1 MSGTVDAGSSDDGD
15 VAREY
20 AEAEANRRD
29 WHYAF
34 AHRSLREIY
43 FEQTEKLLA
52 ALSDPERTNRLPEA
66 ILRKVALDIDRPED
80 EVLEHAEGIVIF
92 RQLLGDGS
100 LHIFGLP
107 APVAPLECYFV
118 GLLHDYPG
126 APALLYFTLEKG
138 AGDESFLCR
147 WDDSGNHLNLGN
159 VAEPTLDA
167 FVDAIAGGIPRES
180 HGAEVK
186 DVSQKTDTAGPAGS
200 RWFGRGELD
209 AETLDALLDRA
220 GFEVTVKESMKLNVQ
235 DYGVSYYAV
244 FPEHS
249 DDYFTLYAWWDLDEG
264 WSRSEWLEAVN
275 RINAE
280 YLFLRAFIGD
290 DGGLCLIQNIPLLSG
305 VTDKY
310 VIQVMR
316 KFAGGCRE
324 AVDEARRKLNG
335 E

>member
-1 MSGTVDAGSSDDGD
+1 MTGTSDPGTGSEADAAS
-15 VAREY
+15 AH
-20 AEAEANRRD
+20 AEAETRD

-34 AHRSLREIY
+34 AHRSLRDIY

-52 ALSDPERTNRLPEA
+52 ALSDPERTGRVPEA
-66 ILRKVALDIDRPED
+66 ILRKVALDIDRPEK
-80 EVLEHAEGIVIF
+80 ELLGHAEGILIF
-92 RQLLGDGS
+92 RQKLGGGS

-107 APVAPLECYFV
+107 APAAPLECHFI

-138 AGDESFLCR
+138 EGDESFLCR
-147 WDDSGNHLNLGN
+147 WDESGNHLNLGN

-167 FVDAIAGGIPRES
+167 FVDAIAGNIPRES
-180 HGAEVK
+180 NDAAARNNSW
-186 DVSQKTDTAGPAGS
+186 DADTAERAGS

-209 AETLDALLDRA
+209 AATLYALLDRA
-220 GFEVTVKESMKLNVQ
+220 AFEVSISEPRKLNVQ
-235 DYGVSYYAV
+235 DVGVSYYAV

-249 DDYFTLYAWWDLDEG
+249 DDYFTLYAWWGLDRS
-264 WSRSEWLEAVN
+264 WPRSEWLEAVN

-280 YLFLRAFIGD
+280 YLYLRAFIGS

-305 VTDKY
+305 VSDKY

-324 AVDEARRKLNG
+324 AVDEAKRKLNG

>member
-1 MSGTVDAGSSDDGD
+1 MTGTSDPGSGSEADAAS
-15 VAREY
+15 AH
-20 AEAEANRRD
+20 AEAEPRD

-34 AHRSLREIY
+34 AHRSLRDIY

-52 ALSDPERTNRLPEA
+52 ALSDPERTGRVPEA

-80 EVLEHAEGIVIF
+80 EVLGHADGISIF
-92 RQLLGDGS
+92 RPLLGDGS
-100 LHIFGLP
+100 LHIIGLP
-107 APVAPLECYFV
+107 APVAPLECHFV

-138 AGDESFLCR
+138 AEDESFLCR
-147 WDDSGNHLNLGN
+147 WDENGNHLNLGH

-167 FVDAIAGGIPRES
+167 FVDAISANIPWESHDAAASGAARES
-180 HGAEVK
+180 
-186 DVSQKTDTAGPAGS
+186 DTAGPAGS
-200 RWFGRGELD
+200 RWFGRGELN
-209 AETLDALLDRA
+209 AETLHALLDQA
-220 GFEVTVKESMKLNVQ
+220 AFEVTVGESRKLHVQ
-235 DYGVSYYAV
+235 DYGVSYHAV

-249 DDYFTLYAWWDLDEG
+249 DEYFTLYAWWDLDEG
-264 WSRSEWLEAVN
+264 WPRSEWLEAVN

-280 YLFLRAFIGD
+280 YLYLRAFIGS

-324 AVDEARRKLNG
+324 AVDEARRKPNG

>member
-1 MSGTVDAGSSDDGD
+1 MSGTADPDSAGEEH
-15 VAREY
+15 AALAH
-20 AEAEANRRD
+20 AEVEPRD

-34 AHRSLREIY
+34 AHRSLRDIY
-43 FEQTEKLLA
+43 LEQTEKLLA
-52 ALSDPERTNRLPEA
+52 ALSDPERIGRVPEA
-66 ILRKVALDIDRPED
+66 ILRKVALDIGRPED
-80 EVLEHAEGIVIF
+80 EVLEHAEGIIMF

-107 APVAPLECYFV
+107 APVAPLECRFV

-126 APALLYFTLEKG
+126 APALLYFTLENG
-138 AGDESFLCR
+138 AGDENFLCR
-147 WDDSGNHLNLGN
+147 WDESGNHLNLGH

-167 FVDAIAGGIPRES
+167 FVDAISANIPRES
-180 HGAEVK
+180 PDAAARDAAGE
-186 DVSQKTDTAGPAGS
+186 TDTAGPADS
-200 RWFGRGELD
+200 RWFGSGELN
-209 AETLDALLDRA
+209 AETLYALLDRA
-220 GFEVTVKESMKLNVQ
+220 AFEVTVREPGKLNVQ
-235 DYGVSYYAV
+235 DCGVIYHAV

-249 DDYFTLYAWWDLDEG
+249 DEYFTLYAWWDLDEG
-264 WSRSEWLEAVN
+264 WPRSEWLEAVN

-280 YLFLRAFIGD
+280 YLYLRAFIGS

-324 AVDEARRKLNG
+324 AVDEARRKPNG